1 MSETNYSTRQTILL
15 VLAGFF
21 VTNAIVAELI
31 SCKLVTVFGYTQII
45 GILPWPFVFICTD
58 TINEY
63 YGQKMV
69 KRLSFIT
76 AGLIAYT
83 FILVSISIQIPS
95 SGLVSDDVYTQVFG
109 QSQWVMIGSLT
120 AFLIGQLIDAAVFA
134 KIKKIT
140 NKKHLWARATFST
153 VISQLF
159 DSFIVL
165 WIGFYLPG
173 KIQSVGSFFEIGFNG
188 YVFKLVVALLLIP
201 VIYCVHAILDKKIGT
216 TENL

>member
-1 MSETNYSTRQTILL
+1 MRNNILL
-15 VLAGFF
+15 ILTGFF

-63 YGQKMV
+63 YGHKMV
-69 KRLSFIT
+69 KRLSVIT
-76 AGLIAYT
+76 AILIAYT
-83 FILVSISIQIPS
+83 FILVTISIQIPS
-95 SGLVSDDVYTQVFG
+95 SGLVSDKVYTQVFG

-120 AFLIGQLIDAAVFA
+120 AFLIGQLIDAYIFTR
-134 KIKKIT
+134 IKKIT
-140 NKKHLWARATFST
+140 KDKHLWARATLST
-153 VISQLF
+153 IVSQLF

-173 KIQSVGSFFEIGFNG
+173 KIKSLNSFFEIGFNG
-188 YVFKLVVALLLIP
+188 YIFKLVVAVLLIP
-201 VIYCVHAILDKKIGT
+201 VIYLIHAFLDKKLKKIDF
-216 TENL
+216 